1 MLTCW
6 CEGERWNCWERIKIK
21 SVIREEKT
29 PRGLPGCIHTLVVLI
44 PADISGRQLEGV
56 VGVRGGGGVLVLNQ
70 LLVQILAQA
79 VRRPAGPGSHTG
91 EICVAISDT
100 HIITHAARSLTAWRW
115 EGPTCKIINRRR
127 I

>member
-6 CEGERWNCWERIKIK
+6 CEGERRNCWERTKIK

-56 VGVRGGGGVLVLNQ
+56 EGWGGGAGVE
-70 LLVQILAQA
+70 
-79 VRRPAGPGSHTG
+79 PAAGSNPGPGG
-91 EICVAISDT
+91 QEACWAGVT
-100 HIITHAARSLTAWRW
+100 HWGDMCRYL
-115 EGPTCKIINRRR
+115 
-127 I
+127 

>member
-6 CEGERWNCWERIKIK
+6 CEGEGRNCWERTKIK

-56 VGVRGGGGVLVLNQ
+56 EEWGVGGGGW
-70 LLVQILAQA
+70 
-79 VRRPAGPGSHTG
+79 
-91 EICVAISDT
+91 C
-100 HIITHAARSLTAWRW
+100 
-115 EGPTCKIINRRR
+115 
-127 I
+127 